1 MNKNTIIGIVIA
13 VIVLGGG
20 LVLINNQS
28 SKSFQDGAMVKDPTD
43 SSGQVMMKK
52 EDSAMEK
59 ADDEGMMKK
68 DPSVGSEQA
77 GTRYVEY
84 SKADLTNNTDK
95 RRVLYFYA
103 SWCPTCRIADPELS
117 ANANKF
123 PEDVVVLR
131 VNYNDPDTDQ
141 EEKDLARKYAVT
153 YQHTFVQIDGEGNE
167 VTTWNGGQTDELLA
181 KIK

>member
-20 LVLINNQS
+20 FMVLGNQS
-28 SKSFQDGAMVKDPTD
+28 DSKSSENASMDKNSNDA
-43 SSGQVMMKK
+43 SGQGLMEKDGDSREKDNTEEAMMKK
-52 EDSAMEK
+52 EDS
-59 ADDEGMMKK
+59 
-68 DPSVGSEQA
+68 S
-77 GTRYVEY
+77 RYVEY
-84 SKADLTNNTDK
+84 SKAALDQSDDK

-117 ANANKF
+117 ANSSKF

-141 EEKDLARKYAVT
+141 EEKDLAKKYAVT
-153 YQHTFVQIDGEGNE
+153 YQHTFVQIDEQGNE
-167 VTTWNGGQTDELLA
+167 VTTWNGGQTKELLA
-181 KIK
+181 NLK